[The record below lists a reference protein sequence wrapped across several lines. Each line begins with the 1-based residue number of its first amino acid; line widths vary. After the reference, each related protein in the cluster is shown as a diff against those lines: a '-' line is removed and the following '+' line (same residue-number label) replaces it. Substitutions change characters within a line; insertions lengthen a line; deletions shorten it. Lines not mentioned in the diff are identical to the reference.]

1 MAKKSV
7 LDYIKSE
14 YGLEIEEY
22 AGTEIDLKRKGY
34 RQLSAEDIAR
44 IDALFQFAPQIVANR
59 ITEGHYKEAFKA
71 ATEGS
76 YRILMDVGAHL
87 GISHKTPGAF
97 SPNTY
102 DANNHFLRPAELIPN
117 DATLSISQAEQLV
130 ANAFNAASLVTGQY
144 FMAQISSSLN
154 TLKTSVSGIS
164 DYIEDEKLSK
174 FQSYLN
180 KLESIAR
187 RLPFLRNNPMGTM
200 NYVQDAEEIERFAD
214 ELMDFCERRI
224 ERIEK
229 DARFSDGEDTIDKN
243 ANDILK
249 YLLLSY
255 QSLLMFCEGTNVA
268 ICLEGITDAN
278 HLQVI
283 YDGLEK
289 KVQQYEDLFS
299 SCIKWISHYVH
310 NLNALNKRSPW
321 HTALSV
327 GGGLADGGARVW
339 AFGLWGVISGVPSGI
354 KTANNKMKKYDDDL
368 KEKKAGFIQRI
379 NAGLKKVHDMEP
391 VQSSLQTTKDY
402 ISAIS
407 KTEFIKVGDSVYT
420 NMPLVSSQSE

>member
-1 MAKKSV
+1 MAKRSV

-14 YGLEIEEY
+14 YGLEVEEY
-22 AGTEIDLKRKGY
+22 TGTEYDLKRKGY
-34 RQLSAEDIAR
+34 RQLDAEDIAR
-44 IDALFQFAPQIVANR
+44 IDGLFQFAPQIVANH

-102 DANNHFLRPAELIPN
+102 DANNHFLRPAELIAN
-117 DATLSISQAEQLV
+117 DATFSITQAEQLI
-130 ANAFNAASLVTGQY
+130 ANAFNAVSLVTGQY

-224 ERIEK
+224 ERIQK
-229 DARFSDGEDTIDKN
+229 GARLSDSEDTIDKN
-243 ANDILK
+243 GNEILK

-299 SCIKWISHYVH
+299 SCIKWISYYVH
-310 NLNALNKRSPW
+310 NLNTLNKRSSW

-327 GGGLADGGARVW
+327 GGGLVDGGARVW
-339 AFGLWGVISGVPSGI
+339 AFGLWGLISGVPSGI
-354 KTANNKMKKYDDDL
+354 KTASDIMKKYDDDL
-368 KEKKAGFIQRI
+368 KEKKTEFIQRI

-391 VQSSLQTTKDY
+391 VQKSLQTTKDY
-402 ISAIS
+402 VSAI
-407 KTEFIKVGDSVYT
+407 TRTDFIKVGDSIYT
-420 NMPLVSSQSE
+420 NMPLVSSQSV

>member
-14 YGLEIEEY
+14 YGLEVEEY

-229 DARFSDGEDTIDKN
+229 DARLSDGEDTIDKN

-283 YDGLEK
+283 YDGMEK

-310 NLNALNKRSPW
+310 NV
-321 HTALSV
+321 HTQP
-327 GGGLADGGARVW
+327 DAR
-339 AFGLWGVISGVPSGI
+339 P
-354 KTANNKMKKYDDDL
+354 
-368 KEKKAGFIQRI
+368 
-379 NAGLKKVHDMEP
+379 
-391 VQSSLQTTKDY
+391 SSLGYGTGLD
-402 ISAIS
+402 
-407 KTEFIKVGDSVYT
+407 
-420 NMPLVSSQSE
+420 QSEIQCGRSAAKCDSGRSISPGGISSAGANWNGNIRCKDNHTRHHAGIVVVRFTWCGIRPDPASASAGNCAGRSIRRSDPGYIRR